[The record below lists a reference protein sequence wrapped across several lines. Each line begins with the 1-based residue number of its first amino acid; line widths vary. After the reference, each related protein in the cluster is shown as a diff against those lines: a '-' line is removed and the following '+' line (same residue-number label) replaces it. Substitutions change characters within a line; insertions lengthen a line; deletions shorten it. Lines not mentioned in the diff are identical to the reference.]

1 MHAAENEFR
10 HKAIFIA
17 EYEGV
22 AKADY
27 AIRTMQSE
35 KVIEWD
41 FVDSGKRGS
50 KKKSRVKGPAAFL
63 QATTRPVLTD
73 GL

>member
-1 MHAAENEFR
+1 MLTGISPKALMHGGEFEIQ

-22 AKADY
+22 SGADY

-35 KVIEWD
+35 QVIE
-41 FVDSGKRGS
+41 
-50 KKKSRVKGPAAFL
+50 
-63 QATTRPVLTD
+63 
-73 GL
+73 